1 MADFMRL
8 LISSETDI
16 DLLCKCLLAV
26 LLIYA
31 GGMLLIMFA
40 KRIWEMR
47 EAELELKQIKA
58 RERNKHGF

>member
-8 LISSETDI
+8 LISSEGDK

-26 LLIYA
+26 LLIYV
-31 GGMLLIMFA
+31 GGVLLIMFA

-47 EAELELKQIKA
+47 EAELELKRIKA
-58 RERNKHGF
+58 RERNKNGL

>member
-8 LISSETDI
+8 LISSETDK

-31 GGMLLIMFA
+31 GGMLLVMLGR
-40 KRIWEMR
+40 RIWEMR
-47 EAELELKQIKA
+47 EAELELKRIKA
-58 RERNKHGF
+58 RERNKNGF

>member
-8 LISSETDI
+8 LISSETDK

-31 GGMLLIMFA
+31 GGMLLIMFGR
-40 KRIWEMR
+40 RIWEMR
-47 EAELELKQIKA
+47 EAELELKRIKA
-58 RERNKHGF
+58 RERNKNGF

>member
-8 LISSETDI
+8 LISSETDK

-31 GGMLLIMFA
+31 GGMLLIMFGR
-40 KRIWEMR
+40 RIWEMR
-47 EAELELKQIKA
+47 EAELELKRIKA

>member
-8 LISSETDI
+8 LISSETDK

-26 LLIYA
+26 MLIYV
-31 GGMLLIMFA
+31 GGVLLIMFA

-47 EAELELKQIKA
+47 EAELELKRIKA
-58 RERNKHGF
+58 RERNKNGF

>member
-8 LISSETDI
+8 LISSEADK

-47 EAELELKQIKA
+47 EAELELKRIKA
-58 RERNKHGF
+58 KERNKNGF

>member
-8 LISSETDI
+8 LIGSAADK

-26 LLIYA
+26 MLIYV
-31 GGMLLIMFA
+31 GGVLLIMFA

-47 EAELELKQIKA
+47 EAELELKRIKA
-58 RERNKHGF
+58 KERNKNGF

>member
-8 LISSETDI
+8 LISSEADK

-26 LLIYA
+26 LLIYV
-31 GGMLLIMFA
+31 GGVLLIMFA

-47 EAELELKQIKA
+47 EAELELKRIKT
-58 RERNKHGF
+58 RERNKNGF

>member
-8 LISSETDI
+8 LINSEADK
-16 DLLCKCLLAV
+16 DLLCKCLLAG
-26 LLIYA
+26 LLIYV
-31 GGMLLIMFA
+31 GGVLLIMFA

-47 EAELELKQIKA
+47 EAELELKRIKE

>member
-8 LISSETDI
+8 LISSEADK

-26 LLIYA
+26 MLIYV
-31 GGMLLIMFA
+31 GGVLLVMFA

-47 EAELELKQIKA
+47 EAELELKRIKA
-58 RERNKHGF
+58 RERNKNGF

>member
-8 LISSETDI
+8 LISSETDK

-26 LLIYA
+26 LLIYV
-31 GGMLLIMFA
+31 GGVLLIMFGR
-40 KRIWEMR
+40 RIWEMR
-47 EAELELKQIKA
+47 EAELELKRIKA

>member
-1 MADFMRL
+1 MADLMRL
-8 LISSETDI
+8 LISSEADK
-16 DLLCKCLLAV
+16 DLLCKCIIAV

-47 EAELELKQIKA
+47 EAELELKRIKA
-58 RERNKHGF
+58 KERNKNGF

>member
-8 LISSETDI
+8 LISSEADK

-31 GGMLLIMFA
+31 GCMLLVIFA

-47 EAELELKQIKA
+47 EAELELKRIKA
-58 RERNKHGF
+58 RERNKNGF

>member
-8 LISSETDI
+8 LISSEADK

-31 GGMLLIMFA
+31 GGMLLVIFA

-47 EAELELKQIKA
+47 EAELELKRIKA
-58 RERNKHGF
+58 RERNKNGF

>member
-8 LISSETDI
+8 LISSEGDK

-26 LLIYA
+26 MLIYV
-31 GGMLLIMFA
+31 GGVLLVMFA

-47 EAELELKQIKA
+47 EAELELKRIKA
-58 RERNKHGF
+58 RERNKNGF

>member
-8 LISSETDI
+8 LISSEGDK

-26 LLIYA
+26 LLIYV
-31 GGMLLIMFA
+31 GGVLLIMFGR
-40 KRIWEMR
+40 RIWEMR
-47 EAELELKQIKA
+47 EAELELKRIKA